1 MYRIKFYRDTRNL
14 IEAVVS
20 GETLFELAERY
31 YLYRKMHRGEG
42 GCHFI
47 DFFVD
52 EELGSRELFERWHET
67 FDKLCKEKSRLKN
80 VEEDFQ

>member
-1 MYRIKFYRDTRNL
+1 MYRIKIFRDSRNL

-31 YLYRKMHRGEG
+31 YLYRKMHRGG
-42 GCHFI
+42 LHFI